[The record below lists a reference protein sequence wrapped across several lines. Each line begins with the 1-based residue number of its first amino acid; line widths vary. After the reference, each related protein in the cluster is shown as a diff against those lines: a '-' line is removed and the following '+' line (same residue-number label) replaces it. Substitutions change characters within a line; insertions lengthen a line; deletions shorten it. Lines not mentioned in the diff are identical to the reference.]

1 MVSFPPSIWGSIFST
16 PSSPAS
22 QVLRFYA
29 FFQETVTE
37 RADENSRKRHI
48 IIMCHR
54 NRERRS
60 SWGDDGFLPKQNWS
74 F

>member
-1 MVSFPPSIWGSIFST
+1 MLVTVVPDI
-16 PSSPAS
+16 S

-48 IIMCHR
+48 IIMHEIR
-54 NRERRS
+54 
-60 SWGDDGFLPKQNWS
+60 G
-74 F
+74 